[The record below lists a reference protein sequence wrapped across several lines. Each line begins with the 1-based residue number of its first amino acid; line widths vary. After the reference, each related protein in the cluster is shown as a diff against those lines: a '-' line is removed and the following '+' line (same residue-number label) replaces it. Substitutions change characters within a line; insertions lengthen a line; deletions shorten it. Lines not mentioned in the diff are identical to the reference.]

1 MSCYSFEICLRRAI
15 SSGTVNSAYPYVNF
29 AQPRATALS
38 TLRLPQPPLC
48 APQNALLDKP
58 KITQGVTLPDCRA
71 NTKVR
76 ETGFGR
82 RLFFVVIRSVLSK
95 TFTWVYTRQI
105 GCLPSAR
112 VVLKTHFIWLY
123 NYTPAAKQKL
133 LTLVSSLAVW
143 NRV

>member
-15 SSGTVNSAYPYVNF
+15 SSGTVNSAI
-29 AQPRATALS
+29 RMS
-38 TLRLPQPPLC
+38 TLRNHVQRHCQPCAYPNHPS

-58 KITQGVTLPDCRA
+58 KITQRVTLPDCRA

-95 TFTWVYTRQI
+95 TSTWVYTRQI

-123 NYTPAAKQKL
+123 NYTLAAKQKL
-133 LTLVSSLAVW
+133 LTLW
-143 NRV
+143 